1 MCVEVGRPVRIT
13 IETRLP
19 MQRGLGG
26 VLRPKRG
33 GYSDV
38 LCENADTCKAADR
51 DCIWAVGSMK
61 SSRDPL
67 NLNIPL

>member
-1 MCVEVGRPVRIT
+1 MCAEIGKPVRIT

-26 VLRPKRG
+26 VLRPKKG

-38 LCENADTCKAADR
+38 HCENAETCQESGR

-61 SSRDPL
+61 STRDPL
-67 NLNIPL
+67 KLNIPL

>member
-1 MCVEVGRPVRIT
+1 MCQETGRTVRIT

-26 VLRPKRG
+26 VLRPKKG

-38 LCENADTCKAADR
+38 ICENADACKLEDR
-51 DCIWAVGSMK
+51 NCIWAVGSMK
-61 SSRDPL
+61 SGRDPL
-67 NLNIPL
+67 SLNIPL